1 MVTLLLH
8 SASVLI
14 VPSSSPDSGGCF
26 SHREPRSVS
35 PTCLSDERLGQT
47 SDVPHNK
54 YVHNVTQSRLKAFYT
69 DRGTSGKQHGELC
82 DVETIG
88 TEAASDGDVGYHSIG
103 SGDHEQ
109 TILAGSRE
117 TDRQRVP
124 HKQTFPMMGSRSTS
138 SYFAQATRTDV
149 GRYDADVIS
158 GVGRC
163 QRVVVD
169 VRYDDYCPTISHEIT
184 HPSSCQSQK
193 SFTRSRPGFYR
204 LENRHRCLYVGCL
217 MFGYIQ
223 SSQVP
228 MNQLISSNFYRLYYI
243 LTHVD

>member
-47 SDVPHNK
+47 SDVLHNK
-54 YVHNVTQSRLKAFYT
+54 YVHNVTQSGLKAFYT

-138 SYFAQATRTDV
+138 SYFAQAARTDV

-169 VRYDDYCPTISHEIT
+169 VRYDDYCPTTKSRNNTPFLLPVTESIHSITTWILQTGKPTSLPVCRLSHVRI
-184 HPSSCQSQK
+184 HPVQ
-193 SFTRSRPGFYR
+193 PGPDEPAYK
-204 LENRHRCLYVGCL
+204 
-217 MFGYIQ
+217 Q
-223 SSQVP
+223 
-228 MNQLISSNFYRLYYI
+228 
-243 LTHVD
+243 

>member
-47 SDVPHNK
+47 SDVLHNK
-54 YVHNVTQSRLKAFYT
+54 YVHNVTQSGLKAFYT

-88 TEAASDGDVGYHSIG
+88 TEAASHGDVRYHSIG

-109 TILAGSRE
+109 TILAESRE

-138 SYFAQATRTDV
+138 SYFAQAARTDV

-163 QRVVVD
+163 QRVVVN
-169 VRYDDYCPTISHEIT
+169 VRYDDYCPTTKSRNNTPLLPLASHRNHSLDHDLDSTDWKTDIAACMSAVSCSDT
-184 HPSSCQSQK
+184 SSPA
-193 SFTRSRPGFYR
+193 RSR
-204 LENRHRCLYVGCL
+204 
-217 MFGYIQ
+217 
-223 SSQVP
+223 
-228 MNQLISSNFYRLYYI
+228 
-243 LTHVD
+243 